1 MNKMTAIKSRNFEL
15 FNILFCVCG
24 KIFFYNKKLPLEFQ
38 KYMLKYLMNFES
50 FLQEGEWWS

>member
-50 FLQEGEWWS
+50 FLQEGE